1 MGLEYMIPNLI
12 QLIWSHFG
20 HGYSKS
26 EILIYLR
33 SPKSKLRFGNVPNQI
48 RNKVVSGLQ
57 QFILLIYRIL
67 KKKLKNIGT

>member
-1 MGLEYMIPNLI
+1 
-12 QLIWSHFG
+12 
-20 HGYSKS
+20 
-26 EILIYLR
+26 LR